1 MSLGIGRIAWKILS
15 KYLHNNNMMKNLI
28 LAVSILCVQLCNAQN
43 VYLSKIE
50 KTNDNTDKFLYKKA
64 ETITNAEYLGE
75 IEVQGFTKD
84 DAAIFSLIYKKAKE
98 IGANTF
104 AFKPFENIDGT
115 PQPLNPSN
123 YKIALYYT
131 PKESF
136 AGQKGMLYV
145 FASSDKDQKINI
157 NKKDYILEP
166 RSYLTLDI
174 VPGEVYTI
182 STKKLLGSTIK
193 VQPKN
198 NDENLYFQISSLKVK
213 SDTSGTGGLNLKSG
227 DIIGLEKSY
236 AEFLSL
242 IYTHTKQ

>member
-1 MSLGIGRIAWKILS
+1 
-15 KYLHNNNMMKNLI
+15 MMKNL
-28 LAVSILCVQLCNAQN
+28 AVAFSIFCIQLSAAQN
-43 VYLSKIE
+43 VYLSKVE
-50 KTNDNTDKFLYKKA
+50 KTNDNKDRFLYKKA
-64 ETITNAEYLGE
+64 ETVTGAEYLGE
-75 IEVQGFTKD
+75 IEVQGFSRD
-84 DAAIFSLIYKKAKE
+84 DAAVFSLIYKKAKE

-104 AFKPFENIDGT
+104 SFKPFENIDGT
-115 PQPLNPSN
+115 SQPLNPAN
-123 YKIALYYT
+123 YRMALYYT
-131 PKESF
+131 PKEKL
-136 AGQKGMLYV
+136 AVQKGMLYV
-145 FASSDKDQKINI
+145 FASSDKDQKISI
-157 NKKDYILEP
+157 NKKDYILTP

-198 NDENLYFQISSLKVK
+198 NDENLYFQVSSLKVK

-242 IYTHTKQ
+242 LYTLNK

>member
-1 MSLGIGRIAWKILS
+1 MI
-15 KYLHNNNMMKNLI
+15 KNLTVA
-28 LAVSILCVQLCNAQN
+28 LSLFCAHLFSAQN
-43 VYLSKIE
+43 VYLSKVE
-50 KTNDNTDKFLYKKA
+50 KTNDNTDKFLYKKSEA
-64 ETITNAEYLGE
+64 AVGAEYLGE
-75 IEVQGFTKD
+75 IEVQGFSND
-84 DAAIFSLIYKKAKE
+84 DAAVFSLIYKKAKE

-115 PQPLNPSN
+115 PQPLNPAN
-123 YKIALYYT
+123 YRIALYYT
-131 PKESF
+131 PKEKEE
-136 AGQKGMLYV
+136 GKKGKLYV

-157 NKKDYILEP
+157 NKKDYLLAP

-174 VPGEVYTI
+174 IAGEVYTI

-193 VQPKN
+193 VQPKTS
-198 NDENLYFQISSLKVK
+198 DENLYFQVSSLKVK

-242 IYTHTKQ
+242 IYLKNKP

>member
-1 MSLGIGRIAWKILS
+1 
-15 KYLHNNNMMKNLI
+15 MMKNLA
-28 LAVSILCVQLCNAQN
+28 LAISICCISFCNAQN
-43 VYLSKIE
+43 VYLSKVE

-64 ETITNAEYLGE
+64 ESVTGAEYLGE
-75 IEVQGFTKD
+75 IEVQGFSND
-84 DAAIFSLIYKKAKE
+84 DAEVFSLIYKKAKE

-104 AFKPFENIDGT
+104 SFKPFENIDGT
-115 PQPLNPSN
+115 PQPLNPAN
-123 YKIALYYT
+123 YRIALYYT
-131 PKESF
+131 SKENL
-136 AGQKGMLYV
+136 AVQKGMLYV

-157 NKKDYILEP
+157 NKKDYILTP

-174 VPGEVYTI
+174 IPGEIYTI

-198 NDENLYFQISSLKVK
+198 NDENMYFQVSLAKIK

-227 DIIGLEKSY
+227 DIIGLEKSF

-242 IYTHTKQ
+242 IYSQNKP

>member
-1 MSLGIGRIAWKILS
+1 MI
-15 KYLHNNNMMKNLI
+15 KNL
-28 LAVSILCVQLCNAQN
+28 AVAFTIFCAHLCNAQN
-43 VYLSKIE
+43 VYLSKVE
-50 KTNDNTDKFLYKKA
+50 KTNDNTDKFLYRKS
-64 ETITNAEYLGE
+64 ENTTGAEYLGE
-75 IEVQGFTKD
+75 IEVQGFSKD
-84 DAAIFSLIYKKAKE
+84 DAAVFSLIYKKAKE

-104 AFKPFENIDGT
+104 SFKPFENIEGT
-115 PQPLNPSN
+115 SQPLNPSN
-123 YKIALYYT
+123 YRMALYYT
-131 PKESF
+131 PKEKLMEQN
-136 AGQKGMLYV
+136 GKLYV

-157 NKKDYILEP
+157 NKKDYLLSP

-193 VQPKN
+193 VQPKTN
-198 NDENLYFQISSLKVK
+198 TENLYFQISSLKVK

-242 IYTHTKQ
+242 VYIQNKQ